1 MSGGRRG
8 EHAEAG
14 GGRGTEWRPL
24 AAPCRFGHAAALF
37 FAELRGPGL
46 AHLAV
51 LERSS
56 GSRAR
61 GRESQEWSQKSEG
74 PSAGKRQWLSPTPIQ
89 ERWQEGGIPQ
99 GGEWEAG
106 GNPPTPPPPFSNK
119 EPRSQ
124 TEREK
129 DFASS
134 YSGSSVSLWR
144 WC

>member
-1 MSGGRRG
+1 MVESPVKISYSMARYYTDNSAFEVRDRHLCLLSTSPSVNIQEMCRMRTEGKYTNTNYRKEMSGGRRG

-14 GGRGTEWRPL
+14 GGRRTEWRPL

-61 GRESQEWSQKSEG
+61 GRESQE
-74 PSAGKRQWLSPTPIQ
+74 
-89 ERWQEGGIPQ
+89 
-99 GGEWEAG
+99 
-106 GNPPTPPPPFSNK
+106 
-119 EPRSQ
+119 
-124 TEREK
+124 
-129 DFASS
+129 
-134 YSGSSVSLWR
+134 
-144 WC
+144 